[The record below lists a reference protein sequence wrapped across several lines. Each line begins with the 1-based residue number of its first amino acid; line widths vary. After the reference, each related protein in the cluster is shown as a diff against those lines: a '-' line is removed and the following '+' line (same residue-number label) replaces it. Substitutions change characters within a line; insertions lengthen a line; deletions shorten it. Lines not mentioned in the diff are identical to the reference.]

1 MMLMSF
7 LISDA
12 YAQAAGAAPDPI
24 MSMLPLLFIFAL
36 MYFMVI
42 RPQMKKAKEHR
53 AMVEAL
59 SKGDEVITSGGI
71 AGRIVE
77 LGEAFATVEIAPNT
91 QIKLQRSAISAVLP
105 KGTLKSV

>member
-1 MMLMSF
+1 MSF

-12 YAQAAGAAPDPI
+12 HAQAAGAAPDPFI
-24 MSMLPLLFIFAL
+24 SMLPIIFIFAL

-59 SKGDEVITSGGI
+59 AKGDEIVTNGGI
-71 AGRIVE
+71 AGRIID
-77 LGEAFATVEIAPNT
+77 LGDAFATVEIAPNT
-91 QIKLQRSAISAVLP
+91 QIKVQRSAIGAVLP

>member
-1 MMLMSF
+1 MNF
-7 LISDA
+7 FVSDA
-12 YAQAAGAAPDPI
+12 HAQAAGGDPGGFATL
-24 MSMLPLLFIFAL
+24 LPLIFIFAL

-59 SKGDEVITSGGI
+59 AKGDEVITSGGI
-71 AGRIVE
+71 AGRITE
-77 LGEAFATVEIAPNT
+77 LGDVFATVEIAPNT

>member
-1 MMLMSF
+1 MSF

-12 YAQAAGAAPDPI
+12 HAQAAAGAPDPL
-24 MSMLPLLFIFAL
+24 MSMLPLIFIFAL

-42 RPQMKKAKEHR
+42 RPQMKKSKEHR

-59 SKGDEVITSGGI
+59 AKGDEVITSGGI
-71 AGRIVE
+71 AGRITE
-77 LGEAFATVEIAPNT
+77 LGDIFATVEIAPNT
-91 QIKLQRSAISAVLP
+91 LIKLQRSAISTVLP

>member
-1 MMLMSF
+1 MNF
-7 LISDA
+7 FISDA
-12 YAQAAGAAPDPI
+12 HAQAAGANPNAFAT
-24 MSMLPLLFIFAL
+24 LWPLIFIFAL

-53 AMVEAL
+53 TMVEAL
-59 SKGDEVITSGGI
+59 AKGDEVITSGGI
-71 AGRIVE
+71 AGRITD
-77 LGEAFATVEIAPNT
+77 LGDVFATVEIAPNT